1 MTKKELREYL
11 RDLVDRE
18 TQGSIRAWADR
29 NKISFSYVA
38 SVIRGDAPAG
48 KKILK
53 AMGLRKSFSAK
64 KTTVMR
70 FENI

>member
-18 TQGSIRAWADR
+18 AQGSIRARADR

-48 KKILK
+48 KKILN
-53 AMGLRKSFSAK
+53 AMGLRTEYIEK
-64 KTTVMR
+64 KR
-70 FENI
+70 AISPQYD

>member
-18 TQGSIRAWADR
+18 AQGSIRAWADR

-48 KKILK
+48 KKVLK
-53 AMGLRKSFSAK
+53 AMGLRTNYIENK
-64 KTTVMR
+64 KAIMPKYD
-70 FENI
+70 